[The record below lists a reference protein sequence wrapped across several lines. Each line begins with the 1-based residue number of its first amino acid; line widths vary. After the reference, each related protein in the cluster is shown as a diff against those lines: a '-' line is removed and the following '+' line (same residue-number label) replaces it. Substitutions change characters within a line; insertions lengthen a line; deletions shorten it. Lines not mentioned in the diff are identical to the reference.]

1 MAVFEKVGGY
11 IGEAQPGSSMF
22 TFGTNVSAA
31 RAMLVAADI
40 RLGPEIAPVSWQRH
54 LNLPRR
60 PKTSKGKTQH
70 KNDLKEVAAKLFPK
84 VKVTLANADAL
95 LLYHLRH
102 TGRI

>member
-1 MAVFEKVGGY
+1 
-11 IGEAQPGSSMF
+11 MF

-54 LNLPRR
+54 LALPRR